1 MSSILKVSEIQD
13 PTNGNTALAI
23 DSTGDITTLKAP
35 GTVIQTVTN
44 TSTTTVTVSSTTPVN
59 LIAVSITPKFANSVI
74 HIEYYVSQIEIGKGS
89 SNAYATVYLYDP
101 SGNQLFRT
109 VNGEVDYNS
118 ATHSGIGIHS
128 PNSTS
133 SQTYQT
139 MIGTASGGTGTTH
152 TNSGRYTIKATEIA
166 Q

>member
-35 GTVIQTVTN
+35 GAIIQTVTN
-44 TSTTTVTVSSTTPVN
+44 TSDTNVTVNSTTPVN
-59 LIAVSITPKFANSVI
+59 LIAVTITPKFANSVI
-74 HIEYYVSQIEIGKGS
+74 HIEYNIGQIEIGKGS
-89 SNAYATVYLYDP
+89 SNAYAAIYLNDP

-109 VNGEVDYNS
+109 VNGEVDYNT

-133 SQTYQT
+133 AQTYQVT
-139 MIGTASGGTGTTH
+139 FGTASGGTGTTH
-152 TNSGRYTIKATEIA
+152 TNSQRYTIKATEIA

>member
-44 TSTTTVTVSSTTPVN
+44 TATTTVTVSSTTPVN

-74 HIEYYVSQIEIGKGS
+74 HVEYNIGQLEIGKGS
-89 SNAYATVYLYDP
+89 SNAYSSVYLNDP
-101 SGNQLFRT
+101 DGSALMRT
-109 VNGEVDYNS
+109 VNGQVDYNTG
-118 ATHSGIGIHS
+118 THFGLGIHS

-133 SQTYQT
+133 SQTYQLT
-139 MIGTASGGTGTTH
+139 LGTGSGGTGTTH
-152 TNSGRYTIKATEIA
+152 TNGNRYTIKATEIA